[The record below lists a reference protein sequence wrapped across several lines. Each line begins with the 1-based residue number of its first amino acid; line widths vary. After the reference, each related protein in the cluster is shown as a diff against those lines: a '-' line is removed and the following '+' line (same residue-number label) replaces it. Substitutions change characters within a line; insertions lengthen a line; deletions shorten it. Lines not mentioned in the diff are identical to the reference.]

1 MIDESTQQSSLKRL
15 ARIEGQVRGISKM
28 VTEGRYCI
36 DIINQVTAVRRALE
50 RVALEVMK
58 RHVNSCVKSAI
69 LRGEGEGLTDELIE
83 TVDRFLR

>member
-1 MIDESTQQSSLKRL
+1 MKRL

-28 VTEGRYCI
+28 LTEGRYCI
-36 DIINQVTAVRRALE
+36 DIINQITAVRRALE
-50 RVALEVMK
+50 RVGLEVMK

-69 LRGEGEGLTDELIE
+69 LRGEGEKLTDELIE